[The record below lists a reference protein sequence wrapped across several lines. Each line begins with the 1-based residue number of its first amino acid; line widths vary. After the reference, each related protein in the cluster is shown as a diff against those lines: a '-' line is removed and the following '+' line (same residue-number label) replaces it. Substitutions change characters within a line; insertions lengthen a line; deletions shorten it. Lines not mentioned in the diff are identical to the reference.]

1 MPWIIVCAVLLVW
14 GSDWFKVPM
23 NKIFICN
30 YPVEGLHNMIS
41 KVPPVVAKPT
51 TEGAVFAFTWL
62 SYTGSGML
70 IAAILSAF
78 VMGFSPG
85 APGQGLR
92 RDDLGAA
99 LLADHHRRHAG
110 DRHAHPLLRH
120 RRHARPGLR
129 PRGLPLSVL
138 RHPARLAGRGADRI
152 GHRVERAVRR
162 PAEDHRRAA
171 GPVAHPDG
179 ARRTPRAASWAR

>member
-1 MPWIIVCAVLLVW
+1 MAAACTPWIIVCVVLLVW

-23 NKIFICN
+23 NKIFIWN
-30 YPVEGLHNMIS
+30 YPVEGLHNLIS

-62 SYTGSGML
+62 TYTGSGML

-85 APGQGLR
+85 RLVAAYGETIWALRYSLITIAAMLAIGTLTRYSGIDATLGL
-92 RDDLGAA
+92 AFA
-99 LLADHHRRHAG
+99 HAG
-110 DRHAHPLLRH
+110 FLYP
-120 RRHARPGLR
+120 
-129 PRGLPLSVL
+129 VL
-138 RHPARLAGRGADRI
+138 RHPARLAGRGADRL

-171 GPVAHPDG
+171 RPVA
-179 ARRTPRAASWAR
+179 RS